1 MLFRVGHDVRYEI
14 IVDAPNAKEAEKNAE
29 DFPYEEW
36 VFRYTSNEDVAIK
49 QAWHIAAVASRPNPA
64 I

>member
-14 IVDAPNAKEAEKNAE
+14 IVDAPNAKEAEKIAE

-36 VFRYTSNEDVAIK
+36 VFRYTSNEDV
-49 QAWHIAAVASRPNPA
+49 VATEEDPRNPNPA
-64 I
+64 S